1 MAKNLLPKIMYR
13 NYNLPKVTAVMHSIL
28 LVFLLTAI
36 VAWTYTLLAS
46 QISPTSTAEA
56 HTMNFFNFINFFI
69 NNKMLWL
76 KAAGLLLGLNG
87 LVYYQ
92 VFRLN
97 KKFIAYSISVIL
109 LTAQAALVGN
119 CVSML

>member
-1 MAKNLLPKIMYR
+1 MYR
-13 NYNLPKVTAVMHSIL
+13 NYNLPKVTALMHSTL

-36 VAWTYTLLAS
+36 VSWTYILLTS
-46 QISPTSTAEA
+46 QIDPTSTAEA
-56 HTMNFFNFINFFI
+56 HTMSFFNFIHFLI
-69 NNKMLWL
+69 NNNMLWL
-76 KAAGLLLGLNG
+76 KAAGLLAGLNG

-119 CVSML
+119 CILML